1 VVLLCNDMAG
11 LVMGKEDTSSWVPVA
26 ARVYDDDARL
36 EESQPAP
43 LTVIVNWKATRRHLM
58 NSQARGAWSKEA
70 STIRRRM
77 NSC

>member
-1 VVLLCNDMAG
+1 LVVLLCNDMAG

-43 LTVIVNWKATRRHLM
+43 LTVIVNWKAT
-58 NSQARGAWSKEA
+58 AG
-70 STIRRRM
+70 I
-77 NSC
+77 